1 MRTRNIVL
9 IIVLLVVAVVG
20 ARFWFNA
27 KVPTNPA
34 PASPAP
40 ASPAAAKTSAP
51 TALEFL
57 ASEVVTTEP
66 AQLRQVMQL
75 TGTLRA
81 VDQVTVKAKVAAEVR
96 AVMVREGEP
105 VKAGQVLVKFDT
117 SEYEARV
124 AQARGNLNNAR
135 AQMEIATKTRD
146 NNLALV
152 EKGFISKNAFDNSA
166 SQYAAAKASV
176 DSAQGALDIV
186 LKSLNDTVSRAP
198 ISGLVSVRHVQPGEK
213 VAMDSRLLEI
223 VNLQQLE
230 LEAAVPSSEIS
241 KVAIAQKVELRIEG
255 LAQRFDGKVVR
266 INPSTQAG
274 SRSVPVYVQVA
285 NPQNLLRVGM
295 FADGRLLLSSKAG
308 AVTMPQSAVRKVNEG
323 SFVFA
328 IVNNKI
334 ERLPV
339 TLGSTGLVGDDHHI
353 EITSGLEFGT
363 QVIRADMG
371 NLTPGTPV
379 RVNATP
385 KR

>member
-9 IIVLLVVAVVG
+9 IIVLIVVAVFG

-27 KVPTNPA
+27 KAPVNPA
-34 PASPAP
+34 PSSATAV
-40 ASPAAAKTSAP
+40 KTNAP

-66 AQLRQVMQL
+66 SELRQLMQM

-96 AVMVREGEP
+96 AVMVREGES
-105 VKAGQVLVKFDT
+105 VKAGQVLVKLDT

-213 VAMDSRLLEI
+213 VATDSRLLEI

-230 LEAAVPSSEIS
+230 LEAAVPSSDIS
-241 KVAIAQKVELRIEG
+241 KVAIGQKVELRVEG

-285 NPQNLLRVGM
+285 NPQNMLRVGM
-295 FADGRLLLSSKAG
+295 FADGRLLLSNKAG
-308 AVTMPQSAVRKVNEG
+308 ALTLPQSAVRKVNGG

-339 TLGSTGLVGDDHHI
+339 TIGSTGLVGDDYHI
-353 EITSGLEFGT
+353 EITSGLDLGT

>member
-27 KVPTNPA
+27 KAPANPA
-34 PASPAP
+34 PASAG
-40 ASPAAAKTSAP
+40 AAKTSTP

-57 ASEVVTTEP
+57 ESEVVTTEP
-66 AQLRQVMQL
+66 TELRQVMQL

-96 AVMVREGEP
+96 AVLVREGES
-105 VKAGQVLVKFDT
+105 VKAGQVLVKLDT

-135 AQMEIATKTRD
+135 AQMEIATKSRD

-241 KVAIAQKVELRIEG
+241 KVAIGQKVELRIEG
-255 LAQRFDGKVVR
+255 LSQRFDGKVVR
-266 INPSTQAG
+266 INPATQAG

-308 AVTMPQSAVRKVNEG
+308 VVTLPQSAVRKVNNG

-339 TLGSTGLVGDDHHI
+339 TLGNTGLVGDDHHI
-353 EITSGLEFGT
+353 EITSGLEFGA

>member
-9 IIVLLVVAVVG
+9 IIVLLLVAVAG
-20 ARFWFNA
+20 ARFWFSA
-27 KVPTNPA
+27 KAPTN
-34 PASPAP
+34 PAP

-66 AQLRQVMQL
+66 AELRQVMQL

-105 VKAGQVLVKFDT
+105 VKAGQVVVKLDT

-135 AQMEIATKTRD
+135 AQMEIASKARD
-146 NNLALV
+146 NNLVLV

-166 SQYAAAKASV
+166 SQYVAAKASV

-213 VAMDSRLLEI
+213 VAIDSRLLEI

-241 KVAIAQKVELRIEG
+241 KVAIGQKVELRIEG
-255 LAQRFDGKVVR
+255 LSQRFDGKVVR
-266 INPSTQAG
+266 INPATQTG

-308 AVTMPQSAVRKVNEG
+308 VVTLPQSAVRKVNNG

-339 TLGSTGLVGDDHHI
+339 TLGNTGLVGDDHHI
-353 EITSGLEFGT
+353 EITSGLEFGA

-379 RVNATP
+379 RVNVAP